1 MNKTARESKVPSS
14 RIGRMINFGNLA
26 AGLGAGA
33 LTEMTKRALGQSGN
47 ASGENANSL
56 INSSRSVFL
65 TDENIQRIV
74 DTLCKVRGA
83 ALKLGQMISLQD
95 EALISPTLQKMFE
108 RVRQTA
114 DFMPFSQTQ
123 VNTHLISKY
132 INLLK

>member
-47 ASGENANSL
+47 GSGQNASSL

-123 VNTHLISKY
+123 VNTLLISKY
-132 INLLK
+132 TSLFK